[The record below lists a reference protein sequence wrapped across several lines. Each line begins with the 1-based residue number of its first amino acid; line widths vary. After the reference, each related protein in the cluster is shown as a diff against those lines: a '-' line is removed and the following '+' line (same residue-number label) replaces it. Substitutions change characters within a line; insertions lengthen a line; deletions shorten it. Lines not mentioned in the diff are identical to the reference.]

1 MTWEGCDVFFI
12 RWNDLT
18 DRLVGKTARGRRPAI
33 RWPKDLADLKKVCA
47 GIGVGTAILATG
59 LAVIAIPLIVGM
71 MFGFDFDFGVTASLA
86 LIAGGIA
93 LPLLGAWTVG
103 LNLEEKKT
111 GRVKKASEIM
121 KPLLSE
127 DSYLDLRL
135 AAFLTVGA
143 MPEWLRKQMDLDYE
157 KYGSREEMQKEK
169 ARLAR
174 ALRYSELVMKTH
186 SCYLSRE
193 MRKSMLELDEQDY
206 TDTKNKIEQL
216 DECLKQ
222 PLAEWRKT
230 RLAEEPY
237 TVERAGLDYLELAS
251 SIELRDKAP
260 DGSFHGKSFPGVNYR
275 LPDSLKDAV
284 GEIILFLSAL
294 PDSGEEP
301 DEETMEAVVST
312 IDRMATID
320 GDSFTEAVRRLREED
335 EDKKKAAEDKAKADY
350 NGGIMRTVNAT
361 RVALA
366 VENDDEYKEIQK
378 GMARLGKISE
388 AGEQA
393 AESVAT
399 ARAAAV
405 SPTR

>member
-1 MTWEGCDVFFI
+1 M
-12 RWNDLT
+12 T

-33 RWPKDLADLKKVCA
+33 RWPKDLADLKKACA

-111 GRVKKASEIM
+111 GRVKNASEIM

-174 ALRYSELVMKTH
+174 ALRYRELVMKDH
-186 SCYLSRE
+186 SRYLSRE
-193 MRKSMLELDEQDY
+193 MRKPMLELDEQDY
-206 TDTKNKIEQL
+206 TDMKNKIEQL

-275 LPDSLKDAV
+275 LPGSLKAIV
-284 GEIILFLSAL
+284 VEIILFLSAL

-312 IDRMATID
+312 IDRLATID
-320 GDSFTEAVRRLREED
+320 GESFTEAVRRLREED

>member
-1 MTWEGCDVFFI
+1 M
-12 RWNDLT
+12 T

-71 MFGFDFDFGVTASLA
+71 MFGFDFSFGVTASLA

-93 LPLLGAWTVG
+93 LPLLGAWTVD

-174 ALRYSELVMKTH
+174 ALRYGELVMKDH
-186 SCYLSRE
+186 SRYLSRE
-193 MRKSMLELDEQDY
+193 MRKPMLELDEQDY

-301 DEETMEAVVST
+301 DEETMEAVMRA
-312 IDRMATID
+312 IDRLAIID
-320 GDSFTEAVRRLREED
+320 GEPFTSAVRRHHKEEEAKKRAE
-335 EDKKKAAEDKAKADY
+335 EDKKRADY
-350 NGGIMRTVNAT
+350 NGEVMKVVDASMGTMDAK
-361 RVALA
+361 ADSQYEA
-366 VENDDEYKEIQK
+366 VQR
-378 GMARLGKISE
+378 GMDKLSKISKSRDL
-388 AGEQA
+388 ADRSA
-393 AESVAT
+393 VRSASAT
-399 ARAAAV
+399 V
-405 SPTR
+405 SPAK

>member
-1 MTWEGCDVFFI
+1 M
-12 RWNDLT
+12 T

-33 RWPKDLADLKKVCA
+33 RWPKDLADLKKACA

-174 ALRYSELVMKTH
+174 ALRYGELVMKDH
-186 SCYLSRE
+186 SRYLSRE
-193 MRKSMLELDEQDY
+193 MRKPMLELDEQDY
-206 TDTKNKIEQL
+206 TDMKNKIEQL

-275 LPDSLKDAV
+275 LPGSLKDAV

-320 GDSFTEAVRRLREED
+320 GESFTEAARRLHEEAENKKKEEED
-335 EDKKKAAEDKAKADY
+335 KARAEKKAAEDKAKTDY
-350 NGGIMRTVNAT
+350 NSEIMRTVNAT
-361 RVALA
+361 RDALA

>member
-1 MTWEGCDVFFI
+1 M
-12 RWNDLT
+12 T

-33 RWPKDLADLKKVCA
+33 RWPKDLADLKKACA

-111 GRVKKASEIM
+111 GRVKNASEIM

-174 ALRYSELVMKTH
+174 ALRYRELVMKDH
-186 SCYLSRE
+186 SRYLSRE
-193 MRKSMLELDEQDY
+193 MRKPMLELDEQDY

-275 LPDSLKDAV
+275 LPGSLKDAA

-301 DEETMEAVVST
+301 DEETMEAVMRA
-312 IDRMATID
+312 IDRLAIID
-320 GDSFTEAVRRLREED
+320 GEPFTSAVRRHHKEEEAKKRAE
-335 EDKKKAAEDKAKADY
+335 EDKKRADY
-350 NGGIMRTVNAT
+350 NGEVMKVVDASMGTMDAK
-361 RVALA
+361 ADSQYEA
-366 VENDDEYKEIQK
+366 VQR
-378 GMARLGKISE
+378 GMDKLSKISKSRDL
-388 AGEQA
+388 ADRSA
-393 AESVAT
+393 VRSASAT
-399 ARAAAV
+399 V
-405 SPTR
+405 SPAK

>member
-33 RWPKDLADLKKVCA
+33 RWPKDLADLKKACA

-174 ALRYSELVMKTH
+174 ALRYSELVMKDH
-186 SCYLSRE
+186 SRYLSRE
-193 MRKSMLELDEQDY
+193 MRKPMLELDEQDY

-230 RLAEEPY
+230 RLAKEPY
-237 TVERAGLDYLELAS
+237 TVGRAGLDYLDLMS
-251 SIELRDKAP
+251 RIERLDKTPSPFYGKPMPPRDRWL
-260 DGSFHGKSFPGVNYR
+260 PG
-275 LPDSLKDAV
+275 SLKDAAV
-284 GEIILFLSAL
+284 EIILFLSAL

-320 GDSFTEAVRRLREED
+320 GESFTEAVRRLREED

-361 RVALA
+361 RDALA

-378 GMARLGKISE
+378 GMARLVKISE
-388 AGEQA
+388 AGERA
-393 AESVAT
+393 AGSVAT

>member
-1 MTWEGCDVFFI
+1 M
-12 RWNDLT
+12 T

-33 RWPKDLADLKKVCA
+33 RWPKDLADLKKACA

-174 ALRYSELVMKTH
+174 ALRYGELVMKDH
-186 SCYLSRE
+186 SRYLSRE
-193 MRKSMLELDEQDY
+193 MRKPMLELDEQDY
-206 TDTKNKIEQL
+206 TDMKNKIEQL

-275 LPDSLKDAV
+275 LPDSLKDDV

-294 PDSGEEP
+294 PDSGKEP

-312 IDRMATID
+312 IDRLATID
-320 GDSFTEAVRRLREED
+320 GESFTEAVRRLHEED
-335 EDKKKAAEDKAKADY
+335 EDNKKAAEDKAKADY

-361 RVALA
+361 ASALA

-388 AGEQA
+388 AGERA
-393 AESVAT
+393 AGSADV

>member
-1 MTWEGCDVFFI
+1 M
-12 RWNDLT
+12 T

-33 RWPKDLADLKKVCA
+33 RWPKDLADLKKACA

-135 AAFLTVGA
+135 AALLTVGA
-143 MPEWLRKQMDLDYE
+143 MPEWLRKQMNLDYE

-174 ALRYSELVMKTH
+174 ALRYGELVMKDH
-186 SCYLSRE
+186 SRYLSRE
-193 MRKSMLELDEQDY
+193 MRKPMLELDEQDY

-260 DGSFHGKSFPGVNYR
+260 DGSFHGQSFPGVNYR
-275 LPDSLKDAV
+275 LPGSLKDAA

-301 DEETMEAVVST
+301 DEETMEAVMRA
-312 IDRMATID
+312 IDRLAIID
-320 GDSFTEAVRRLREED
+320 GEPFTSAVRRHHKEEEAKKRAE
-335 EDKKKAAEDKAKADY
+335 EDKKRADY
-350 NGGIMRTVNAT
+350 NGEVMKVVDASMGTMDAK
-361 RVALA
+361 ADSQYEA
-366 VENDDEYKEIQK
+366 VQR
-378 GMARLGKISE
+378 GMDKLSKISKSRDL
-388 AGEQA
+388 ADRSA
-393 AESVAT
+393 VRSASAT
-399 ARAAAV
+399 V
-405 SPTR
+405 SPAK

>member
-1 MTWEGCDVFFI
+1 M
-12 RWNDLT
+12 T

-33 RWPKDLADLKKVCA
+33 RWPKDLADLKKACA

-71 MFGFDFDFGVTASLA
+71 MFGFDFSFGVTASLA

-93 LPLLGAWTVG
+93 LPLLGAWTVD

-275 LPDSLKDAV
+275 LPGSLKDAA

-312 IDRMATID
+312 IDRLATID
-320 GDSFTEAVRRLREED
+320 GESFTEAVRRLREED

-361 RVALA
+361 RDALA

-388 AGEQA
+388 AGERA